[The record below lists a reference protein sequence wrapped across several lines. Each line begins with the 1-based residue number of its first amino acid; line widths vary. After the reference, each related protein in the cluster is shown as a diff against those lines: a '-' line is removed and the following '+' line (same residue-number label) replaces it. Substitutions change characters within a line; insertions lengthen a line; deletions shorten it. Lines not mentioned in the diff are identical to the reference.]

1 MALSKKE
8 RKTMRKKLLC
18 AILCLCLCLSSI
30 PAFAVSQAEIDALEQ
45 QREALE
51 ESEANIESQLE
62 ALESSKEAALDKKAA
77 LDEQCAI
84 LRQDILLL
92 EEEIEIYRSLVAD
105 KKEAAEEAKKQEES
119 HYELYLYRVRDMEEH
134 SAWNYVNYIFKADS
148 VSSFLSR
155 LSDISDI
162 MRFDEDLRE
171 EYIASR
177 NKAEEVLG
185 EYIALQEALIE
196 KQETLLER
204 ESELEE
210 KIEDSAKIIS
220 ELEQDIESYTA
231 YMESVEEEMA
241 AVQKLIDEKAEEL
254 RRQQEAEEAA
264 KNQWGWG
271 GIPSSGY
278 YSWPS
283 YTSYITSP
291 FGPRIHP
298 IYGELKPHTGVDI
311 GASYGSAVTAAAEG
325 TVSIAVLDYGS
336 VGYGTYV
343 AIYHPN
349 GTTTLYGHMSALT
362 VTTGQQVSRG
372 QVIGYVGSTGA
383 SNGPH
388 IHFEIRVNGG
398 CVDPMLYF

>member
-1 MALSKKE
+1 
-8 RKTMRKKLLC
+8 MRKKLLS
-18 AILCLCLCLSSI
+18 AVLCLCLCLSYV
-30 PAFAVSQAEIDALEQ
+30 PAFAVSQAEIDALEE
-45 QREALE
+45 QRAALE
-51 ESEANIESQLE
+51 KNEANIDEQLK
-62 ALESSKEAALDKKAA
+62 ALEDSRGALLERKAA
-77 LDEQCAI
+77 LDEQSAI

-92 EEEIEIYRSLVAD
+92 EEEIEIYRTFVAD
-105 KKEAAEEAKKQEES
+105 KKEAADEAKKQEES
-119 HYELYLYRVRDMEEH
+119 HYELYLSRVRDMEEH
-134 SAWNYVNYIFKADS
+134 SGWNYVNYVFKADS
-148 VSSFLSR
+148 ISGLLSR

-162 MRFDEDLRE
+162 MRFDEELRE

-177 NKAEEVLG
+177 KKAEEVLG

-196 KQETLLER
+196 KQEILRER

-210 KIEDSAKIIS
+210 KIEASAKIIS

-241 AVQKLIDEKAEEL
+241 SVQKLIDEKAEEL
-254 RRQQEAEEAA
+254 RKQQEAEEAA

-271 GIPSSGY
+271 GVPAPGY

-298 IYGELKPHTGVDI
+298 IYGALKPHTGVDI
-311 GASYGSAVTAAAEG
+311 GASYGSAVTAAADG

-349 GTTTLYGHMSALT
+349 GTTTLYGHMSALA

-398 CVDPMLYF
+398 CVDPMIYF

>member
-1 MALSKKE
+1 
-8 RKTMRKKLLC
+8 MRKKILC
-18 AILCLCLCLSSI
+18 AVLCICLCLTAF
-30 PAFAVSQAEIDALEQ
+30 PALAVTQAEIDALEQ
-45 QREALE
+45 QRDALKESEENIDEQLKALE
-51 ESEANIESQLE
+51 DSLDA
-62 ALESSKEAALDKKAA
+62 ALERKAA
-77 LDEQCAI
+77 LDEQSAI

-92 EEEIEIYRSLVAD
+92 EEEIAIYNSLVAD
-105 KKEAAEEAKKQEES
+105 KKEVAEEAKRQEES
-119 HYELYLYRVRDMEEH
+119 HYELYLSRVRDMEEH
-134 SAWNYVNYIFKADS
+134 SKWNYVNYIFGADS
-148 VSSFLSR
+148 ISGFLSR

-162 MRFDEDLRE
+162 MRFDGDLRE

-177 NKAEEVLG
+177 EKAEAALL
-185 EYIALQEALIE
+185 EYIALQGRLIE
-196 KQETLLER
+196 KQAELRER
-204 ESELEE
+204 ESALAE
-210 KIEDSAKIIS
+210 KIEASAKIIS
-220 ELEQDIESYTA
+220 ALEQDIESYNSYLEA
-231 YMESVEEEMA
+231 VDAEMA
-241 AVQKLIDEKAEEL
+241 SVQKLIDEKAEEL
-254 RRQQEAEEAA
+254 RKQQEAEEAA

-271 GIPSSGY
+271 GVPSTGY

-311 GASYGSAVTAAAEG
+311 GASYGSAITAAADG

-336 VGYGTYV
+336 TGYGTYV

-349 GTTTLYGHMSALT
+349 GTTTLYGHMSSLA